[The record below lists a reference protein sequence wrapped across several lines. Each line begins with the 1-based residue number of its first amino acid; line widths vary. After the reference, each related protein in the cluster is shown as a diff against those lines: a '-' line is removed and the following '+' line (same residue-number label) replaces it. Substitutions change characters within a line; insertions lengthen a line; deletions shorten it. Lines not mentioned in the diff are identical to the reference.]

1 MLFGKNAALH
11 HSGGGAGG
19 GAGGGGVEE
28 IAHATK
34 RGKNLV
40 TSA

>member
-1 MLFGKNAALH
+1 MLFGKKAVLY
-11 HSGGGAGG
+11 HSGGGA
-19 GAGGGGVEE
+19 GGVEE

>member
-1 MLFGKNAALH
+1 MLFGKKAALY
-11 HSGGGAGG
+11 HSGGG
-19 GAGGGGVEE
+19 GGGVGE

>member
-1 MLFGKNAALH
+1 MLFGKKAALY
-11 HSGGGAGG
+11 HSGGGD
-19 GAGGGGVEE
+19 GGVGE
-28 IAHATK
+28 IVHATK

>member
-1 MLFGKNAALH
+1 MLFGKKAALY
-11 HSGGGAGG
+11 HSGGGG
-19 GAGGGGVEE
+19 GGGGVGE